1 MIKRVV
7 MWFVLVPFG
16 VLMAVFALANRHT
29 VQIGIDP
36 ISPLTPFWGPVELPL
51 FVVIYICLILGVL
64 LGGIGGWFSQG
75 KHRKGERKLQRDLN
89 KIQKEVEA
97 EKRPLQQDD
106 PLALL
111 ETNRS

>member
-16 VLMAVFALANRHT
+16 LILALFALANRQV

-36 ISPLTPFWGPVELPL
+36 ISPETPFWGPIEVPL
-51 FVVIYICLILGVL
+51 FVVIYAALLLGVL
-64 LGGIGGWFSQG
+64 LGGVGDWLNQG
-75 KHRKGERKLQRDLN
+75 KHRKAERQLRRDLN
-89 KIQKEVEA
+89 KIQKESA
-97 EKRPLQQDD
+97 PKQQPKNDD

-111 ETNRS
+111 DGPSH

>member
-16 VLMAVFALANRHT
+16 LILVIFALANRHI

-36 ISPLTPFWGPVELPL
+36 ISPQAPFWGPMELPL
-51 FVVIYICLILGVL
+51 FVVIYLSLLVGVV
-64 LGGIGGWFSQG
+64 LGGAGGWFSQG
-75 KHRKGERKLQRDLN
+75 KHRKAERQLRRDLTTA
-89 KIQKEVEA
+89 QKEMTPA
-97 EKRPLQQDD
+97 PTTPADD

-111 ETNRS
+111 ENDKN

>member
-16 VLMAVFALANRHT
+16 LMLVIFALANRHV

-36 ISPLTPFWGPVELPL
+36 ISPQTPFWGPVELPL
-51 FVVIYICLILGVL
+51 FVVIYVALLLGVI
-64 LGGIGGWFSQG
+64 LGGIGSWLGQG
-75 KHRKGERKLQRDLN
+75 KHRKAERQLRRDLN
-89 KIQKEVEA
+89 RAQKEAVPSAATKA
-97 EKRPLQQDD
+97 ED

-111 ETNRS
+111 EADKL